1 MVEVVAGVR
10 LNSGLQPGTGSGTGT
25 AVPEPGAADRRRGG
39 GCSGDAPAPSP
50 RSLRR
55 DAPHGRRFGAA
66 SPFSEREAGSSGV
79 TLWGTAW
86 MLPLPPKDP
95 SCAHHPEDPP
105 RPRCPNLWPR
115 RAPTWRLGQDDD
127 VAGEPNVAGGPALQ
141 RDGEAV
147 EVVQHLHDGGEAQVL
162 DAALAPLRQRQPQVL
177 RGGARTRYPATGSL
191 AGGDDGGTQ
200 GCLGWRGGG
209 QTALASC
216 AASPARGARPAD
228 GFFPP
233 LGVGMRTPASAGA
246 GRGQGERL
254 LGWDGTGLAPTHVCA
269 APEGSPV

>member
-1 MVEVVAGVR
+1 MAARGMLLPHRPAACAGMR
-10 LNSGLQPGTGSGTGT
+10 PT
-25 AVPEPGAADRRRGG
+25 AVGLGQLLLSQKGKPGAPESPFGALH
-39 GCSGDAPAPSP
+39 GCFRFPQKIPAAPITLRTLPSP
-50 RSLRR
+50 RTPR
-55 DAPHGRRFGAA
+55 G
-66 SPFSEREAGSSGV
+66 
-79 TLWGTAW
+79 
-86 MLPLPPKDP
+86 
-95 SCAHHPEDPP
+95 PP
-105 RPRCPNLWPR
+105 RPRWPNLWPC

-254 LGWDGTGLAPTHVCA
+254 LGWDGTGLAPTHLCA

>member
-55 DAPHGRRFGAA
+55 DASHGRRFGAA

-79 TLWGTAW
+79 TFWGTAW

-105 RPRCPNLWPR
+105 ESPHPAGTSPSPLAQPLALSCPYLAAGAGRRRSWRAERRRWPR
-115 RAPTWRLGQDDD
+115 TP
-127 VAGEPNVAGGPALQ
+127 AGWGSGGS
-141 RDGEAV
+141 G
-147 EVVQHLHDGGEAQVL
+147 
-162 DAALAPLRQRQPQVL
+162 
-177 RGGARTRYPATGSL
+177 
-191 AGGDDGGTQ
+191 
-200 GCLGWRGGG
+200 
-209 QTALASC
+209 
-216 AASPARGARPAD
+216 AASPRWR
-228 GFFPP
+228 
-233 LGVGMRTPASAGA
+233 RSAGA
-246 GRGQGERL
+246 GRGTGPAPSATAAGAAGRSTDPLPCHRL
-254 LGWDGTGLAPTHVCA
+254 PCWRR
-269 APEGSPV
+269 